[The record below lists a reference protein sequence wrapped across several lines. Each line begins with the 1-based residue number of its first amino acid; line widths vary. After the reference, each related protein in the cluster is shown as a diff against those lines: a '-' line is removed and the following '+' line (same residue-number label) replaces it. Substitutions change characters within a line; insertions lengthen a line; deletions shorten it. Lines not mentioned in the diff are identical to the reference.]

1 METAMTDKPRDTSGK
16 FAPKSE
22 TPRRIRSV
30 NLTDD
35 AWQWLVATAQ
45 KAGMS
50 RNDYLEALAEGN
62 NPFMETVEP
71 QAQPFMETVNTEIE
85 TDANTPPQPDSELSP
100 LMETVRAENQR
111 LQIELGNSEA
121 KREELNQELASV
133 RSQLETVQAENK
145 ELKASRPET
154 EFEPLEASELLNR
167 LKAKRKKATASLA
180 DIEALLE
187 MMGK

>member
-1 METAMTDKPRDTSGK
+1 METAMTDKPRDTLGK

-62 NPFMETVEP
+62 NPLMETAEP
-71 QAQPFMETVNTEIE
+71 QTQPLMETAEPQTQPLMETAEPQTQSLMETGNTEIE
-85 TDANTPPQPDSELSP
+85 TDA
-100 LMETVRAENQR
+100 
-111 LQIELGNSEA
+111 
-121 KREELNQELASV
+121 
-133 RSQLETVQAENK
+133 
-145 ELKASRPET
+145 
-154 EFEPLEASELLNR
+154 
-167 LKAKRKKATASLA
+167 
-180 DIEALLE
+180 
-187 MMGK
+187 